1 MMRNGAMVNC
11 GGVVK
16 RSSVIACLRE
26 TAFGIAGLV
35 AGVVL
40 TLLAGCSGMPSL
52 AVQAQHIRN
61 NELTLRQLEPHAFVR
76 AWGEPTYQR
85 TEFMPFFGMKD
96 GSLVPRSRLAI
107 GESPKG
113 WEIGFDAGD
122 ALFLAYPD
130 QGWLIVFLDETFVYR
145 EALSADQLHEIGR
158 GWEREDRFRTTLERP
173 SAP

>member
-1 MMRNGAMVNC
+1 MRDRAMFDWREPARLFHVT
-11 GGVVK
+11 GRLGKQAIGV
-16 RSSVIACLRE
+16 S
-26 TAFGIAGLV
+26 GLV
-35 AGVVL
+35 VGVIL
-40 TLLAGCSGMPSL
+40 SLLVGCSGMPSL
-52 AVQAQHIRN
+52 AVQEQHIRH
-61 NELTLRQLEPHAFVR
+61 NELPLRQLEPRAFVR

-130 QGWLIVFLDETFVYR
+130 RGWLIVFLDEMFVYR
-145 EALSADQLHEIGR
+145 EELSADQLHELGR
-158 GWEREDRFRTTLERP
+158 AWKREDQFRTRLDIP
-173 SAP
+173 PAP